1 MESAYFEFDLKRF
14 KLQNGTVLDL
24 KLAYQTYGSLNKAK
38 DNVVLYPTYFAGR
51 HMNNEWLIGKGKAL
65 DPENFFIIVPNLFGN
80 GLSSSPSN
88 MTGKYKGVDFPD
100 VSVYD
105 NVLAQHL
112 LLTKHFEVT
121 KLKLAVGWSLGAL
134 QVFHW
139 AALFPDMVEK
149 MIAIGGASGNSCRFQ
164 LIVDTAMA
172 ALKSDENWMNGHYT
186 TQPEKGIRLM
196 ANVYCPWA
204 YSHLYFKEKLYIKQ
218 QTPSLNAFIQKRW
231 ENAFLQF
238 DANDL
243 IKMLETGIHSN
254 LADHPRFGG
263 NLEQAL
269 ATIKAKVLL
278 MPGSTDLLFPQ
289 EDSQDE
295 AQYISDVRVVPIPS
309 IWGHASGIG
318 VNKIDNDF
326 IDHQLKCFLT
336 TE

>member
-1 MESAYFEFDLKRF
+1 MKEAYLEFDLKGF
-14 KLQNGTVLDL
+14 KLQNGTVIDL

-51 HMNNEWLIGKGKAL
+51 HTDNEWLIGKGKAL

-88 MTGKYKGVDFPD
+88 MIGKYKGFDFPD

-112 LLTKHFEVT
+112 LLTKHFEIT
-121 KLKLAVGWSLGAL
+121 KLKLAVGWSLGAM
-134 QVFHW
+134 QVYHW
-139 AALFPDMVEK
+139 AALFPNMVEK
-149 MIAIGGASGNSCRFQ
+149 MVAFGGASRNSSRFQ
-164 LIVDTAMA
+164 LIVETAMA
-172 ALKSDENWMNGHYT
+172 ALKSDENWMSGHYMI
-186 TQPEKGIRLM
+186 QPEKGIRLM

-218 QTPSLNAFIQKRW
+218 QTPSLEVFLQKRW

-243 IKMLETGIHSN
+243 LKMLETGIRSN
-254 LADHPRFGG
+254 LAGHPSFDG
-263 NLEQAL
+263 NLEKAL

-278 MPGSTDLLFPQ
+278 MPGSTDLLFPL
-289 EDSQDE
+289 EDSVDE
-295 AQYISDVRVVPIPS
+295 AQYISDVRVMPIPS

-318 VNKIDNDF
+318 VNKTDNDF
-326 IDHQLKCFLT
+326 IDYQLKSFLT
-336 TE
+336 SD